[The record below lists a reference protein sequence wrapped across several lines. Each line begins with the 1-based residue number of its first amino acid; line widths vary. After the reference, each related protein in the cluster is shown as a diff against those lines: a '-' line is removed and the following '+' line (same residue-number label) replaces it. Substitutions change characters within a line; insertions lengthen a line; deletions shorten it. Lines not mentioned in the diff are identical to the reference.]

1 MKILSP
7 TTTPP
12 F

>member
-7 TTTPP
+7 KPMKR

>member
-7 TTTPP
+7 I
-12 F
+12 